1 MKRQLKTTASPLPSV
16 SATDELSVVMHK
28 AYMEDQLFIREVC
41 TLREPAIVLATD
53 LQLNDLDRFCCQQ
66 GKFGLLTVDP
76 TFCLG
81 DFDVTLSTYRHLLLI
96 CKRGRTHP
104 AFIGPA
110 MVQYYYYTIENLL
123 DLPVFYVH
131 ACWSFGTDGEN
142 ALIQA
147 CQHFCSSPAL
157 L

>member
-66 GKFGLLTVDP
+66 GKFGILTVDP

-104 AFIGPA
+104 AFIGPIEKPSRLTCYF
-110 MVQYYYYTIENLL
+110 QSEELWHGRRECTYTGM
-123 DLPVFYVH
+123 
-131 ACWSFGTDGEN
+131 S
-142 ALIQA
+142 ALIS
-147 CQHFCSSPAL
+147 FCSSPAL